1 MTRFLLDRS
10 LGQRSLVSRLR
21 DAGWD
26 ASTLAE
32 QFGDARAQSMRDEE
46 WIGEGT
52 LSGFVLLAKD
62 HRIATRPLEAHAIYH
77 HDARVIVFA
86 RGDLTATQMGDLCL
100 EHSEKIHQVAL
111 ARGPFVYSIAAHG
124 LARKRLNAP

>member
-10 LGQRSLVSRLR
+10 LGQRSLVTRLR

-52 LSGFVLLAKD
+52 LLGFVLLAKD
-62 HRIATRPLEAHAIYH
+62 HKIARA
-77 HDARVIVFA
+77 
-86 RGDLTATQMGDLCL
+86 C
-100 EHSEKIHQVAL
+100 
-111 ARGPFVYSIAAHG
+111 
-124 LARKRLNAP
+124 